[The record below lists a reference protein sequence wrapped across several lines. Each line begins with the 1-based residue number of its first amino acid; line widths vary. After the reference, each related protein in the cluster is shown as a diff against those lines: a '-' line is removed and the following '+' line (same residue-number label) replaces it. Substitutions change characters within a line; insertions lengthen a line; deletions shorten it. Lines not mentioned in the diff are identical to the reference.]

1 MNRLERKKL
10 ETFNKII
17 VIASDLFKE
26 SGYEET
32 TMEEIAEKVDISK
45 ATLYKY
51 FSDKDSILI
60 AYMQKILKDKKEY
73 VENNVKSKESI
84 YDKLNYLF
92 ETISSVFSE
101 NKVLAANY
109 FKIRINE
116 TLRFSEDKKTQG
128 NMRKIIFSIIN
139 EAQEKGEVRG
149 DIPVDY
155 ITRAFQT
162 LTRQYLVV
170 YFSSKTKHEKDLE
183 RKYLIELFLNGVK
196 VERG

>member
-17 VIASDLFKE
+17 VIASDLLKKN
-26 SGYEET
+26 GYEET

-60 AYMQKILKDKKEY
+60 AYMQKVLKDKKE
-73 VENNVKSKESI
+73 EIEKNVKSEESI

-92 ETISSVFSE
+92 ETISSIFSE

-116 TLRFSEDKKTQG
+116 TLRFSEDKKTEG

-149 DIPVDY
+149 DIPVAY

-162 LTRQYLVV
+162 LTRQYLVI
-170 YFSSKTKHEKDLE
+170 YFSSKTEQEKHLE